1 MMAGSVVGRPEKLPT
16 MNSIQLRSAPC
27 RRTFLAL
34 LAVATPIFAQTDR
47 ITYQGRLEQD
57 GTVMNGSVNMRLSI
71 HDAVTGGTELYFT
84 FGPQTVTQGEFTA
97 LLGPFGATVFNGN
110 NRWLEIAV
118 DDPAVAGLDYVP
130 LTPRQPITAAPY
142 AVHATTAE
150 TITGTLAASHLT
162 GTLNPGLLAPGDIA
176 ATLTFSG
183 AGQPFAISNDAS
195 PIVTNLNADK
205 LDGLDS
211 AAFLRL
217 TGGTLIGSLDV
228 QDPATINFGNVTR
241 QMLNLFNADYGIGVQ
256 TGTLYQRSGSTFS
269 WFKGGS
275 HDDNAN
281 TPGSGGIENMRLG
294 STGSL
299 YLLGPEAGVNVQNRT
314 TTTKQWAAYA
324 DDGGA
329 GDTYRIWSNMAGDLL
344 TLDESGA
351 LTTTGKITA
360 PAFSATTSDPNGVA
374 VLGINS
380 AMTGAGSGVAGQS
393 LSAQGYGVYGVGADG
408 GYGGKFICNGSNGFA
423 VEGVSDTGFA
433 GFFQGNL
440 HVNGSSTFNGA
451 VTTEGDAG
459 GYALY
464 NRDAFTKRWVMYSR
478 NSGGVDQL
486 AFYSDT
492 TGDVAALSPNGDMYL
507 VGALSTTVLTI
518 RGGADL
524 AEPFPMTDATV
535 MEPGCVVVIDELH
548 PGKLK
553 LSASAYD
560 KKVAGIISGAGGV
573 QPGLRL
579 HQDGVMEGDQ
589 HVALSGRVYVKADAS
604 TGVIEPGDMLTTSA
618 TPGHAMK
625 ATDAASAQG
634 AILGKAMSRLDHD
647 TGLVLVL
654 VTLQ

>member
-524 AEPFPMTDATV
+524 AEPFPMTDGTA